1 MAREDDGEGIDG
13 DDDIVVLT
21 SDDGEEIAFEVL
33 GVVEVEGQ
41 SYALLTPAEPED
53 DEVAEGEDEN
63 GVDVHVFRYKE
74 TDDGPEFDDDVDD
87 ATFAKVQEA
96 AKSLFGDEPEEA

>member
-1 MAREDDGEGIDG
+1 MGRDDGDDNDG

-41 SYALLTPAEPED
+41 DYALLTPAEPDDD
-53 DEVAEGEDEN
+53 DEGD

-74 TDDGPEFDDDVDD
+74 TEDGPEFDDDVDD
-87 ATFAKVQEA
+87 ETFAKVQEA
-96 AKSLFGDEPEEA
+96 AKALFGDEEEA